1 MSLISVQNLSYRH
14 GSAPLLEGV
23 DFHVSAGD
31 RVGLV
36 GTNGCGKSTLMALLA
51 GDLEPESGDVV
62 FSRGCRVRLVEQ
74 FLPDSVRDT
83 PALEVVTA
91 AAPEPYIAEELLTR
105 LGFDATL
112 LGREAGKLS
121 GGWINRLLLARAVA
135 AEPDV
140 LLLDEPTNHMD
151 VQTVVRFQEFLRK
164 RVRAAVVLISH
175 DRELLD
181 AVTTR
186 TVFLRG
192 GVARSFDLGY
202 SLARR
207 ELMDQERAALVRRE
221 AEQKKIDRLE
231 ASMKRLAHWGH
242 VYDNEDLSRRAR
254 NIGKRIEKLEGSRT
268 AAPWADR
275 RTLGLAGAETRA
287 SRALA
292 LEGHT
297 VCVPGGGPELYHVP
311 WLHVPRGER
320 LCLLGPN
327 GAGKTLLMKEI
338 LQAAQ
343 GEGAPSVKVSPQA
356 VVGYYDQALEHG
368 WEPAATLLETVRD
381 ASSLQTSR
389 LRSALVNAGFAAGEH
404 DREIGSLSGGERARL
419 RFLLLKLRRPTFLLL
434 DEPTNHVDVE
444 GCEALEAE
452 LLESGAT
459 VIFVSHDRRF
469 VRTVATRY
477 LLIRDGELVP
487 VDGPD
492 HWYDMD
498 PAAPTRAPTSGVVID
513 DVEERILEL
522 ELLLEADL
530 ARKAKHQKPE
540 RQALWRAE
548 IESLYARLDE
558 ATG

>member
-1 MSLISVQNLSYRH
+1 MSLLAVQNLSYRH
-14 GSAPLLEGV
+14 GSAPLLDGV
-23 DFHVSAGD
+23 DFHVARGD

-51 GDLEPESGDVV
+51 GVLTPEEGEVV
-62 FSRGCRVRLVEQ
+62 YARGCRVRLVEQ
-74 FLPDSVRDT
+74 FLPRQLRGT
-83 PALEVVTA
+83 RALDVVA
-91 AAPEPYIAEELLTR
+91 QEAPEPYVAEELLTR
-105 LGFDATL
+105 LGFDAAL
-112 LGREAGKLS
+112 LDREAAKLS

-135 AEPDV
+135 SDPDV

-151 VQTVVRFQEFLRK
+151 VQTVVRFQEFLAR

-192 GVARSFDLGY
+192 GAARAFDLPY
-202 SLARR
+202 SRARC
-207 ELMDQERAALVRRE
+207 ELLDQERAALVRRE
-221 AEQKKIDRLE
+221 AEQKNIARLE
-231 ASMKRLAHWGH
+231 TSMKRLAHWGH

-254 NIGKRIEKLEGSRT
+254 NIGRRIEKMEGAMT

-292 LEGHT
+292 LEDHT
-297 VCVPGGGPELYHVP
+297 VTIPGGEDLYHVP

-338 LQAAQ
+338 LAAAA
-343 GEGAPSVKVSPQA
+343 GEGQDSVRVSPQA

-368 WEPAATLLETVRD
+368 FSPDATLLETVREASD
-381 ASSLQTSR
+381 ASVSR
-389 LRSALVNAGFAAGEH
+389 MRSALVNAGFPAAEH
-404 DREIGSLSGGERARL
+404 DREVGSLSGGERARL
-419 RFLLLKLRRPTFLLL
+419 RFLVLKLRRPTLLLL

-444 GCEALEAE
+444 GCEALESE
-452 LLESGAT
+452 LLEGGAT
-459 VIFVSHDRRF
+459 VVFVSHDRRF

-477 LLIRDGELVP
+477 LLIQDGGLRE

-492 HWYDMD
+492 VWYDQ
-498 PAAPTRAPTSGVVID
+498 PSAQNRA
-513 DVEERILEL
+513 
-522 ELLLEADL
+522 
-530 ARKAKHQKPE
+530 
-540 RQALWRAE
+540 RA
-548 IESLYARLDE
+548 
-558 ATG
+558 